1 MIGEA
6 QGKRLPLVAVLLAV
20 IILISGWAVIE
31 DGDDEQGVAIWNG
44 ISGANSR

>member
-20 IILISGWAVIE
+20 IMLISGWAVIE
-31 DGDDEQGVAIWNG
+31 DGDDEQFPLSRCCTAGV
-44 ISGANSR
+44 